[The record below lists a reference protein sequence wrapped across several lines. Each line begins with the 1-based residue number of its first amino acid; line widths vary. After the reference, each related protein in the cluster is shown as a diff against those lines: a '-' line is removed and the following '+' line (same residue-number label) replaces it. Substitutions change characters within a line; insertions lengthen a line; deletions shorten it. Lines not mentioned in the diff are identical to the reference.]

1 MAYLVSSVREPWSP
15 VHLLH
20 AIIPHHPYI
29 DHFTAF
35 DHCAAS
41 VTGVD
46 IDPKLVGQAKK
57 LLALRASRARPPT
70 KGSEHI
76 VDWFPMSA
84 VLRYGYIEPEY
95 KSSSGSIPPAAA
107 SQYPRVTFF
116 SADWVT
122 NQDFTGPY
130 DVILALSVSI
140 NFFVEQLGLNTPRS
154 LSGFIWNTS
163 IQV

>member
-1 MAYLVSSVREPWSP
+1 MTPVRS
-15 VHLLH
+15 LQ
-20 AIIPHHPYI
+20 AIIPHHLYI
-29 DHFTAF
+29 DHFAAF
-35 DHCAAS
+35 DHRAAS

-46 IDPKLVGQAKK
+46 IDPKLVSQAKK

-70 KGSEHI
+70 KGSGRI

-107 SQYPRVTFF
+107 SQWPRVNFF

-122 NQDFTGPY
+122 DQDFTGPY

-140 NFFVEQLGLNTPRS
+140 NLLHRTAWTKHS
-154 LSGFIWNTS
+154 
-163 IQV
+163 